1 MRHVNKK
8 VYIIIYLD
16 IVIFIRN
23 QGANLPVV
31 SDAKSQGAM
40 LWNRLISIGNKQIW
54 LDGTVSNGS
63 FIWNN
68 EAKSLLSE
76 GFTAWVAGQPDN
88 FQNKEKCLMMNRLG
102 RWIDVNCKSKG
113 TKEI

>member
-1 MRHVNKK
+1 MRHV
-8 VYIIIYLD
+8 YTIIYLD

-23 QGANLPVV
+23 QGAKLPVV
-31 SDAKSQGAM
+31 FDPKSQGDM
-40 LWNRLISIGNKQIW
+40 LVNRLISMGNKQIW

-76 GFTAWVAGQPDN
+76 GFTAWSAGQPDN
-88 FQNKEKCLMMNRLG
+88 FQNNEKCLMMNKLG
-102 RWIDVNCKSKG
+102 RWLDVNCKSKG
-113 TKEI
+113 IKKI

>member
-1 MRHVNKK
+1 MLLRKFIH
-8 VYIIIYLD
+8 IIIYLD

-31 SDAKSQGAM
+31 FDAKSQGAM
-40 LWNRLISIGNKQIW
+40 LWNRLISMGNKQIW

-63 FIWNN
+63 FVWNN